1 MSASATNKGELTR
14 STIIEVA
21 HDLFITQGYNATSMR
36 QIAQKAGIA
45 LGGIYNHFSGKEDIF
60 RAVFLENHPYLEMI
74 PALESAQ
81 GDTVEEFVRNAADQ
95 MMASIT
101 RRPDFLNLMFIEL
114 VEFKSIHAQEV
125 FTETLPQGIGIVE
138 RLVNAEGNIRPI
150 PTQMLIRTFI
160 GLFFSYYLAD
170 SIFKN
175 VAPIEFQE
183 KAMDYYVDIFLHGIL
198 EPRQINRAEES

>member
-1 MSASATNKGELTR
+1 MSASATTKGELTR
-14 STIIEVA
+14 SAITEAA
-21 HDLFITQGYNATSMR
+21 HELFITQGYNATSMR
-36 QIAQKAGIA
+36 QIAKKAGIA

-60 RAVFLENHPYLEMI
+60 KAVFLENHPYLEMI

-95 MMASIT
+95 MMAAIT

-114 VEFKSIHAQEV
+114 VEFKSVHVQEV
-125 FTETLPQGIGIVE
+125 FTETLPRGIGIVE

-160 GLFFSYYLAD
+160 GLFFSYYLAE

-175 VAPIEFQE
+175 VAPVEFQE
-183 KAMDYYVDIFLHGIL
+183 QAMDYYVDIFLHGIL
-198 EPRQINRAEES
+198 EPGQGN